1 MNKTKNQKTLCS
13 TELKGGTGG
22 YTKTQEK
29 WGKCTMKL
37 QKKKKKKKRTN
48 HTIKLLMVSSIKY
61 RNKTRCLQCVYANSA
76 AWCV

>member
-37 QKKKKKKKRTN
+37 QKKKKKK
-48 HTIKLLMVSSIKY
+48 
-61 RNKTRCLQCVYANSA
+61 SA
-76 AWCV
+76 QITQ